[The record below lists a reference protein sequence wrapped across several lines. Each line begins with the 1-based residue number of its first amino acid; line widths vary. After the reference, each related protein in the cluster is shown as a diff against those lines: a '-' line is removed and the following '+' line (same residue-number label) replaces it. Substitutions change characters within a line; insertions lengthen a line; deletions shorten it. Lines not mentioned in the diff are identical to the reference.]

1 MFIRALV
8 PHRLVLAATSSY
20 FHGAFVG
27 AGRHMAHALPASS
40 SKEPADQAQQLPVVR
55 LPSLQRQQL
64 LAVISAVYTQ
74 RLHVTAENVQALLDC
89 SDFLGVASVTAACCA
104 FLERHLNVS
113 TCVATLRLAAHFNCM
128 VLLKHTVRHPAAA
141 GVQDASDSLPLI
153 AAVSSGG
160 RERRETPTS

>member
-1 MFIRALV
+1 
-8 PHRLVLAATSSY
+8 VLAAASSY
-20 FHGAFVG
+20 FDGAFVG
-27 AGRHMAHALPASS
+27 AGRHMAHALPVSS
-40 SKEPADQAQQLPVVR
+40 SKEPGDEAQQLPVVR

-64 LAVISAVYTQ
+64 LAVVRAVYTQ
-74 RLHVTAENVQALLDC
+74 RLHVTAENVQDLLAC

-141 GVQDASDSLPLI
+141 GVHGASDILPLI
-153 AAVSSGG
+153 AAVFPIEC
-160 RERRETPTS
+160 ERRVTPTT

>member
-1 MFIRALV
+1 M
-8 PHRLVLAATSSY
+8 LAATSSY

-27 AGRHMAHALPASS
+27 AGRHMAHALPVSS
-40 SKEPADQAQQLPVVR
+40 SKQSGDEAQQLPVVR

-64 LAVISAVYTQ
+64 LAVVRAVYTQ
-74 RLHVTAENVQALLDC
+74 RLHVTAENVQELLAC

-128 VLLKHTVRHPAAA
+128 VLLKHTVRRPA
-141 GVQDASDSLPLI
+141 
-153 AAVSSGG
+153 SSCC
-160 RERRETPTS
+160 T